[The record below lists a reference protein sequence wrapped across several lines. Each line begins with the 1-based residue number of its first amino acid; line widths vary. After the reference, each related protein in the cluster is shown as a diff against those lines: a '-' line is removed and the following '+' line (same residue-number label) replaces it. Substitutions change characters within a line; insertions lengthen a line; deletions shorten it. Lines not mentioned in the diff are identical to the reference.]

1 MFLEKSKSVLL
12 LTWTVSYYVYYSYI
26 HYYIQFEQTDVIP
39 VIAVYVSY
47 VVDDE
52 SITIR
57 LSANDSS
64 ISIDIQTGVSYE
76 FSVYGENALGN
87 GSVTSFSK

>member
-1 MFLEKSKSVLL
+1 M
-12 LTWTVSYYVYYSYI
+12 I
-26 HYYIQFEQTDVIP
+26 GIQFQQTDTIP

-57 LSANDSS
+57 LSANDNS
-64 ISIDIQTGVSYE
+64 ICIDIQTEVSYE

>member
-1 MFLEKSKSVLL
+1 M
-12 LTWTVSYYVYYSYI
+12 
-26 HYYIQFEQTDVIP
+26 
-39 VIAVYVSY
+39 IAVYVSY
-47 VVDDE
+47 VVNNE

-76 FSVYGENALGN
+76 FSVYGENGLGN

>member
-1 MFLEKSKSVLL
+1 M
-12 LTWTVSYYVYYSYI
+12 SYFTECYHI
-26 HYYIQFEQTDVIP
+26 LFFTNGIQFQQTDIIP

-47 VVDDE
+47 IVDNE
-52 SITIR
+52 SITSIR
-57 LSANDSS
+57 LSANVSS

-76 FSVYGENALGN
+76 FSVYGENVLGN

>member
-1 MFLEKSKSVLL
+1 M
-12 LTWTVSYYVYYSYI
+12 
-26 HYYIQFEQTDVIP
+26 
-39 VIAVYVSY
+39 IAVYVSY

-52 SITIR
+52 SITI
-57 LSANDSS
+57 SS
-64 ISIDIQTGVSYE
+64 ISIDMQTGVSYE